1 MKDETTEMECEN
13 MTNRILC
20 DDGMYREVVNGKER
34 ELAETMEDFCPKC
47 GEPLV
52 WMASVRKYR
61 ACKCGKKGKKRG

>member
-1 MKDETTEMECEN
+1 
-13 MTNRILC
+13 
-20 DDGMYREVVNGKER
+20 MYREVVNGKER